1 MTSAVFQ
8 STVNINLGFGIVGEL
23 IAKTPHRADSLTLDA
38 NGGTIGNFFVKNSAN
53 GVATQGGLIAQASA
67 ASFTGAIA
75 GTTLTVS
82 AVASGALTI
91 GSVISGAGV
100 TAGTTVIG
108 TGTGAG
114 GVGTYTV
121 STSQT
126 VTSEAMTATGANY
139 VAAGFLVNPK
149 VYASAGA
156 STGTLDPT
164 LILPGNAQGEFL
176 VEGDIVVALTGA
188 GNIGDQ
194 VQYNTTTGVL
204 SAVAPG
210 GSATT
215 GNALITGAVVKTPT
229 AAAGLVAI
237 HVNLNA

>member
-8 STVNINLGFGIVGEL
+8 STVNINLGFGIIGEL

-38 NGGTIGNFFVKNSAN
+38 NGGTVGNFFTKSNTT
-53 GVATQGGLIAQASA
+53 GVATQGG
-67 ASFTGAIA
+67 
-75 GTTLTVS
+75 
-82 AVASGALTI
+82 TI
-91 GSVISGAGV
+91 GAGV
-100 TAGTTVIG
+100 V
-108 TGTGAG
+108 
-114 GVGTYTV
+114 
-121 STSQT
+121 
-126 VTSEAMTATGANY
+126 E
-139 VAAGFLVNPK
+139 AGFLVNPK

-156 STGTLDPT
+156 ASGTLDPT

-194 VQYNTTTGVL
+194 VQYSQTTGVL

-210 GSATT
+210 GSATA
-215 GNALITGAVVKTPT
+215 GNALIAGVVVKTPT

>member
-1 MTSAVFQ
+1 MTSAAFQ

-38 NGGTIGNFFVKNSAN
+38 NGGTIGNFFTKSNTT
-53 GVATQGGLIAQASA
+53 GVATQGGTI
-67 ASFTGAIA
+67 
-75 GTTLTVS
+75 
-82 AVASGALTI
+82 ASG
-91 GSVISGAGV
+91 VV
-100 TAGTTVIG
+100 
-108 TGTGAG
+108 
-114 GVGTYTV
+114 
-121 STSQT
+121 
-126 VTSEAMTATGANY
+126 E
-139 VAAGFLVNPK
+139 AGFLVNPK

-164 LILPGNAQGEFL
+164 LTLPGNAQGEFL

-194 VQYNTTTGVL
+194 VQYNQTTGVL

-215 GNALITGAVVKTPT
+215 GNALITGAVLKTPT